1 MLNALK
7 RLKNWLIKPSI
18 PILTS
23 PSSATNL
30 VDDEYRKLDERVQ
43 QLKTTFIDPLST
55 TSLRPSPQD
64 EEFAKAFVLLFHASL
79 EDYFEKIATILIARY
94 LEKYRTSNFA
104 TTTDL
109 SDIATLNQK
118 IKSQIETY
126 LMIVCYATFLGSKGK
141 ITEDFEKLQ
150 KQLDDKYEPQTV
162 LTDDVLNLIKST
174 SIYVESV
181 LVSSNNI
188 LKIKFEEQNHG
199 VALPYIS
206 KILTSVGI
214 DVSKDIRLQNSLR
227 LVAYNRGDYA
237 HLGQNT
243 KITRIMSQT
252 DLIDCMSDCL
262 SLCEEVK
269 ITASLK
275 YN

>member
-1 MLNALK
+1 MLHALK
-7 RLKNWLIKPSI
+7 CLKNWLIKPSI

-43 QLKTTFIDPLST
+43 LLKTTFIDPLST

-64 EEFAKAFVLLFHASL
+64 EEFAKAFVLMFHASL
-79 EDYFEKIATILIARY
+79 EDYFEKIATILIASY

-109 SDIATLNQK
+109 SDITTLNQK

-150 KQLDDKYEPQTV
+150 QQLDDKYEHQTT
-162 LTDDVLNLIKST
+162 LTVDVLNLIKST
-174 SIYVESV
+174 AIYVESV
-181 LVSSNNI
+181 LVSSNNV

-199 VALPYIS
+199 IALPYIS
-206 KILTSVGI
+206 KILISVGI
-214 DVSKDIRLQNSLR
+214 DVNKDIRLQNSLR

-262 SLCEEVK
+262 RLCEEVK